1 MSLWRFAILGLALA
15 DSHGGPD
22 GGHFANETLTELAQ
36 QLVRAKRECLSATVD
51 CLPALKQVRYRV
63 WPFVRRL
70 IPVRTRPL
78 EPTDFHPQVLKAQ
91 VPCGATNRS
100 LIFQH
105 TWKAAGW
112 AIMENLRSISSE
124 YSEQRAMEDNY
135 RWCDQLP
142 EVDRAHSRVF
152 TFVREPLERFVSGFA
167 EIERTYRNPHFD
179 FFRLAETGSHQQAQ
193 LFIDRF
199 FEDGVMY
206 NGHVKPQSEFLPPFS
221 ASCGLRMDFIG
232 KVEDL
237 SNGWSSF
244 LASQQCAGHPFRS
257 SLGQHPTEHSE
268 TFAMHSVLK
277 SNEGVYL
284 RAFCWLSLP
293 DYVIFDYQLPQQC
306 QDADILEV
314 LQILQA
320 AKAKGD
326 GSLDPAEGH
335 GNLHNVGKTMS

>member
-1 MSLWRFAILGLALA
+1 MGLWRFAIVGAVALA
-15 DSHGGPD
+15 EDSHGIPD
-22 GGHFANETLTELAQ
+22 RGHFANETLTELAQ

-63 WPFVRRL
+63 WPFVRTL
-70 IPVRTRPL
+70 IPVRARPL

-91 VPCGATNRS
+91 VTCGATNRS

-135 RWCDQLP
+135 RWCDQLAN
-142 EVDRAHSRVF
+142 VDRAHSHVF

-167 EIERTYRNPHFD
+167 EIERTYRNPNFD
-179 FFRLAETGSHQQAQ
+179 FFRLAETGSHEQAQ

-199 FEDGVMY
+199 LEDGVMY

-237 SNGWSSF
+237 SNDWSSI
-244 LASQQCAGHPFRS
+244 LASQQCYGNPFRTW
-257 SLGQHPTEHSE
+257 LGQHPTHRE
-268 TFAMHSVLK
+268 TFAMSSIFGVKLYETKKAETAMHSVLK
-277 SNEGVYL
+277 SNDSVYL

-306 QDADILEV
+306 QDEDILEV

-320 AKAKGD
+320 ANAKAD
-326 GSLDPAEGH
+326 
-335 GNLHNVGKTMS
+335 